1 MSNRTVPTVERT
13 GAPGAGLDTAR
24 HGGNAFVG
32 TRALVRLALRRDR
45 IMLPAWILVFVTV
58 AASSAATTVD
68 LYPTVES
75 RTQFAASAN
84 SNPSLLAMY
93 GWVFDGTSL
102 GAVSMYKTIAFGA
115 AMVAIL
121 AMLVTVRH
129 TRAEEEAGRLE
140 LVGATV
146 VGRYA
151 ALAAALIV
159 SAGTSVV
166 LGLLT
171 AVSLMAAELP
181 ASGSF
186 AFGLTWAAVGITFAM
201 VGAVTAQLTTS
212 ARSANGLSATAL
224 GAAYLLRAVGDSTGD
239 GGPTWL
245 SWLSPIGWGQ
255 QVRPYAG
262 DRWWVFLIFIASWV
276 AACGLV
282 YLLVSRRDM
291 GSGVLADRPG
301 PARASAGL
309 RSPLALAWRLHR
321 NALLGWTAGF
331 TLLGLVLGG
340 VAANVG
346 DMLGSDQARELI
358 EQLGGKQALSDAF
371 LAAEMGFV
379 GAFAS
384 AFGIQAAMRLRTEE
398 VELRAEPLLATAVG
412 RIRWA
417 ASHIMVALVGSAV
430 LLAAAGAAAGLVH
443 AAQTD
448 TGQFGRVLGHAVAY
462 LPAVWVLTG
471 IVVAVFGLAPTLIVA
486 GWVALAAFLL
496 IGQFGPIFQLDQLV
510 MDLSPFTHI
519 PRLGFEFSAT
529 PLVLLTAVAATLIGV
544 GLSAFRRRDSC

>member
-1 MSNRTVPTVERT
+1 MSDRAVPTVERT
-13 GAPGAGLDTAR
+13 GAPGAGLDTTR

-32 TRALVRLALRRDR
+32 TGALVRLALRRDR
-45 IMLPAWILVFVTV
+45 IMLPVWILVFVAI
-58 AASSAATTVD
+58 AASSASATVD

-75 RTQFAASAN
+75 RVQFAASAN

-102 GAVSMYKTIAFGA
+102 GAVSMYKSIAFGA

-129 TRAEEEAGRLE
+129 TRAEEESGRLE
-140 LVGATV
+140 LVGAAV

-159 SAGTSVV
+159 SVGTSLV

-171 AVSLMAAELP
+171 AVSLMGAELP

-186 AFGLTWAAVGITFAM
+186 AFGMTWAAAGITFAA
-201 VGAVTAQLTTS
+201 VGAVSAQLTTS
-212 ARSANGLSATAL
+212 ARTANGISATVL

-245 SWLSPIGWGQ
+245 SWLSPIGWGH
-255 QVRPYAG
+255 QVRPFAG
-262 DRWWVFLIFIASWV
+262 DRWWVFLIFV
-276 AACGLV
+276 AVWAATCGMAF
-282 YLLVSRRDM
+282 LLASRRDM
-291 GSGVLADRPG
+291 GSGLLADRPG
-301 PARASAGL
+301 PARAPAGL
-309 RSPLALAWRLHR
+309 GSPLALAWRLHR
-321 NALLGWTAGF
+321 NALLGWSAGF
-331 TLLGLVLGG
+331 AALGLVLGG

-346 DMLGSDQARELI
+346 DLLGSEQAREFI
-358 EQLGGKQALSDAF
+358 EQMGGKQVLSDAF

-379 GAFAS
+379 SAFAS
-384 AFGIQAAMRLRTEE
+384 AFGIQAAMRLRAEE
-398 VELRAEPLLATAVG
+398 VEFRAEPLLATAVG

-417 ASHIMVALVGSAV
+417 ASHITIALLGSAV
-430 LLAAAGAAAGLVH
+430 LLAVAGAAAGLSYG
-443 AAQTD
+443 AQTD
-448 TGQFGRVLGHAVAY
+448 MSQFGRVLGGAVAFV
-462 LPAVWVLTG
+462 PAVWVLTV
-471 IVVAVFGLAPTLIVA
+471 IVVAAFGIAPTLIVA

-519 PRLGFEFSAT
+519 PKLGFAVSAT
-529 PLVLLTAVAATLIGV
+529 PLVVLTAIAAVLIGT
-544 GLSAFRRRDSC
+544 GLSAFRRRDIG